1 MSLTDAPAYDAADAT
16 LDELILEPAQPSLL
30 LRAGAELFGTFVLV
44 LLGVGAG
51 IYTSLVG
58 GNALT
63 TALAFGLGATGAI
76 AIIGN
81 VSGGHIN
88 PAVTLG
94 AAIAGRFR
102 WADVPVY
109 MLAQVVG
116 ATIAGAIL
124 LAILPTTLPAAL
136 GTGATAGTIFSSGAN
151 GFGAHAGL
159 GAASGGAVE
168 ITLMSALI
176 VEIVLTMI
184 LVAVVLGVTTKRAA
198 SNLTPLWVGL
208 TITAT
213 LLVATPFTGGSV
225 NPARSLGIAFFADP
239 WALKQVWVFVAAP
252 LAGAVL
258 AGLVARIIALG
269 NAPVALEDEPEVVE
283 VVELSEDGELVAAA
297 DEDTSDDAAPA
308 KATSADKAS
317 DDDASTDAEGDAEPA
332 RS

>member
-16 LDELILEPAQPSLL
+16 FDELALEPAQPSLL

-58 GNALT
+58 GNALA
-63 TALAFGLGATGAI
+63 TALAFGLGATAAI
-76 AIIGN
+76 AIIGS

-124 LAILPTTLPAAL
+124 RAILPPTLPAAI
-136 GTGATAGTIFSSGAN
+136 GNDATAGSLFSSGAN
-151 GFGAHAGL
+151 GYGAHAGL
-159 GAASGGAVE
+159 GAASGGAVD
-168 ITLMSALI
+168 ITLMTALI

-184 LVAVVLGVTTKRAA
+184 LVAVVLSVTTKRAA

-208 TITAT
+208 TITVT

-225 NPARSLGIAFFADP
+225 NPARSLGVAFFADP

-252 LAGAVL
+252 LVGAVL

-269 NAPVALEDEPEVVE
+269 TAPVALEDEPEVVE
-283 VVELSEDGELVAAA
+283 IVELSEDGELVAAA
-297 DEDTSDDAAPA
+297 DEDAPV
-308 KATSADKAS
+308 ADAS
-317 DDDASTDAEGDAEPA
+317 DDDASGEAASDETASTDGDAEPA